1 MTLLPAI
8 RLQQLQTWFASVSTH
23 SGGVDAGALEANR
36 ALGLPDDD
44 GVDRLVTAGPMLSA
58 AERLQIYNDGYFAR
72 LIECLAD
79 DYPGL
84 AYALGEDVFSSL
96 AREYIE
102 QKPSRSPSL
111 NAYGGGMPAFC
122 QGRPEPWAAFASD
135 LSRLEWALVEAVHAP
150 AASAIAP
157 DALSSIPTSR
167 WQSARLV
174 PSLTLRVLRFDYPVG
189 EYFQAF
195 RDGRAPVLPEPR
207 VSATAVYRHGLAL
220 WRMDLAAT
228 AALLL
233 QDLVAGVPL
242 ASAVSALERRTRD
255 PAAREE
261 LVQALPRWLGTWV
274 SSGFFV
280 AIELG

>member
-1 MTLLPAI
+1 MTLPTI

-23 SGGVDAGALEANR
+23 PDGVNAGALDANR

-44 GVDRLVTAGPMLSA
+44 RGERLVTPGPTLSA
-58 AERLQIYNDGYFAR
+58 SERLQIYNDGYFAR
-72 LIECLAD
+72 LTECLVN
-79 DYPGL
+79 DYPAL
-84 AYALGEDVFSSL
+84 TCALGEEAFSSL
-96 AREYIE
+96 AREYIQ
-102 QKPSRSPSL
+102 QKPSGSPSL
-111 NAYGGGMPAFC
+111 NTYGRGMPAFC

-150 AASAIAP
+150 ASSAIAP
-157 DALSSIPTSR
+157 DALSSIPASH

-174 PSLTLRVLRFDYPVG
+174 PSLTLHVLRFDYPVG

-195 RDGRAPVLPEPR
+195 RDGRAPVLPAPR
-207 VSATAVYRHGLAL
+207 VSATAVYRHGLTL
-220 WRMDLAAT
+220 WRMDLTAT

-233 QDLVAGVPL
+233 QELVAGVPL
-242 ASAVSALERRTRD
+242 GSAVSALERRTSD

-261 LVQALPRWLGTWV
+261 LVQTLPKWLATWV

-280 AIELG
+280 AIELE